1 MKKKKEFLVFQGVT
15 NYFGTYSTEKN
26 NLSFS
31 QMGSARKMCPNMTI
45 ENTFI
50 NNLKSVSYY
59 KIENE
64 KLNFFGKNDELMIS
78 CELADN

>member
-1 MKKKKEFLVFQGVT
+1 
-15 NYFGTYSTEKN
+15 
-26 NLSFS
+26 
-31 QMGSARKMCPNMTI
+31 MTI